1 MYRLTFAKRSQS
13 PDTLIVIAT
22 LALYVAV
29 GLVAFDNIMNVY
41 AVEDLNVEISIDDDE
56 IERGNT
62 QKIIVTVTED
72 GNSNDEI
79 SGADVKLTVY
89 PPETDSTTA
98 QDETDEEGKAKF
110 DVKISDDANYGTY
123 DVKVKVSKD
132 GFGTKTEDSSFEVT
146 GSGSNDK
153 GDNNHD
159 DEMGYDNDNSE
170 NRDANNGGGNGDRG
184 ESSSVESKNQALSQG
199 NACGN
204 GVLSTNILCQNV
216 VNQLQGDGNAINI
229 IAVQTG
235 EEAKNEVENSVSSP
249 PVSPSSSVMPGQHAI
264 QQPHV
269 PPSESPNYGSAES
282 IVDRYVQA
290 RLNHAVETRL
300 NYLR

>member
-22 LALYVAV
+22 LALYVAI

-62 QKIIVTVTED
+62 QKITVAVTED
-72 GNSNDEI
+72 GNPNDEI

-89 PPETDSTTA
+89 PPETDLTTA

-159 DEMGYDNDNSE
+159 DEKGYDNDNSE
-170 NRDANNGGGNGDRG
+170 NRDDNNGGGNGDRG
-184 ESSSVESKNQALSQG
+184 ESSSAESKNQALSQG

-235 EEAKNEVENSVSSP
+235 EEPKNEVENGISNL
-249 PVSPSSSVMPGQHAI
+249 PVSPSSSVSPGQHAI
-264 QQPHV
+264 QQPHM

>member
-62 QKIIVTVTED
+62 QKITVTVTED

-159 DEMGYDNDNSE
+159 DEKGYDNDDSE
-170 NRDANNGGGNGDRG
+170 NRDDNNGGGTGDRG

-235 EEAKNEVENSVSSP
+235 EEAKNEVENGVSSP
-249 PVSPSSSVMPGQHAI
+249 PVSPSSSVLPGQQAI

>member
-98 QDETDEEGKAKF
+98 QDETDEEGKANF

-132 GFGTKTEDSSFEVT
+132 GFGTKTEDSSFEVI
-146 GSGSNDK
+146 GSRSNDK

-159 DEMGYDNDNSE
+159 HEMGYDNDNSE
-170 NRDANNGGGNGDRG
+170 NKDDNNGGGNGDRG

-235 EEAKNEVENSVSSP
+235 EEAKNEVENGVSSP
-249 PVSPSSSVMPGQHAI
+249 PVSSSSSVSPGQHAI

-282 IVDRYVQA
+282 VVDRYVQA

>member
-13 PDTLIVIAT
+13 PDTLIVIA

-41 AVEDLNVEISIDDDE
+41 AIKDPNVEISIDDDE

-153 GDNNHD
+153 RDHD

-170 NRDANNGGGNGDRG
+170 NRDDNNGGDNGDRG
-184 ESSSVESKNQALSQG
+184 ESSNVESKNQALSQG

-235 EEAKNEVENSVSSP
+235 EEAKNEVENGVSNP
-249 PVSPSSSVMPGQHAI
+249 PVSPSSSVSPGQHAI

>member
-1 MYRLTFAKRSQS
+1 
-13 PDTLIVIAT
+13 LIVIAT

-29 GLVAFDNIMNVY
+29 GLVALDNIMNAY
-41 AVEDLNVEISIDDDE
+41 AVEDLNVEFSIDDDE

-62 QKIIVTVTED
+62 QKITVTVTED
-72 GNSNDEI
+72 DNSNDEI

-123 DVKVKVSKD
+123 DIKVKVSKD

-170 NRDANNGGGNGDRG
+170 NRDDNNGGGNGDRG
-184 ESSSVESKNQALSQG
+184 ESSSAESKNQALSQG

-235 EEAKNEVENSVSSP
+235 EEPKNEVENGISNL
-249 PVSPSSSVMPGQHAI
+249 PVSPSSSVLPGQHAI

-269 PPSESPNYGSAES
+269 PSESPNYGSAES